1 MAVGEGEAEIEEL
14 GEDDAVLVVRSEEG
28 AEEVVVVIPRREELE
43 ALGVPLIPLGHGHAV
58 AVKNGPA
65 HPEDEREKTAGEGG
79 GKGERKK
86 FFEHGEREG
95 DGQRERKVPAA
106 KG

>member
-14 GEDDAVLVVRSEEG
+14 GEDDAVLVVRSEKS

-43 ALGVPLIPLGHGHAV
+43 TLGVPLIPLGHGHAV

-65 HPEDEREKTAGEGG
+65 HPEDEREKTAGERG
-79 GKGERKK
+79 GKGSVEI
-86 FFEHGEREG
+86 FFEHGQHEG
-95 DGQRERKVPAA
+95 N
-106 KG
+106 